1 MKHSSLHTLGRVI
14 RRELGIIRKRPVYGL
29 GSVGAMLLSMVFFL
43 TFFQNGIPEN
53 LPIGVV
59 DLDQS
64 SASRLFSQQ
73 LDATQLGRAIAF
85 PTVAEAR
92 REMETGRINAF
103 VVIPDRFDADV
114 QSFRR
119 PKMGIYVNTMQPV
132 VGGAL
137 AYKDVLTMVNLTNG
151 AVQREVLRMK
161 GVSEGEIMGRIQP
174 VVIDAHMIG
183 NAPTNYG
190 YYLNNMILPGILA
203 MCVMLIVAY
212 ALGSE
217 LKYGTSK
224 QLLETAD
231 GSIVTAVV
239 GKLIPYTVVFCTMGI
254 ILILFLYGWMHYP
267 IRGSV
272 GWMILAIVVMVFA
285 CEAVATLIV
294 SLVPTLRLSVCI
306 SALYSVLA
314 FSFAGFTLPV
324 SALPAGLQGLSCIFP
339 LRFYYQIFV
348 REVLYG
354 TGFAGWWMY
363 LVVLLL
369 FLLLPFAASRRL
381 RNAYQYQNYPR
392 N

>member
-1 MKHSSLHTLGRVI
+1 MKHASLHALGRVV
-14 RRELGIIRKRPVYGL
+14 RREVDIIRKRPVYGL
-29 GSVGAMLLSMVFFL
+29 GSVGAMVLSMVFFL
-43 TFFQNGIPEN
+43 TFFRSGVPEN

-59 DLDQS
+59 DLDQTS
-64 SASRLFSQQ
+64 TSRLFRQQ
-73 LDATQLGRAIAF
+73 LDATQLGQVIAF
-85 PTVAEAR
+85 TTVAEAR
-92 REMETGRINAF
+92 REMETGRINAYI
-103 VVIPDRFDADV
+103 VIPDRFNEDI

-119 PKMGIYVNTMQPV
+119 PKMGIYVNTMEPV

-137 AYKDVLTMVNLTNG
+137 AYKDLLTMVNLTNG
-151 AVQREVLRMK
+151 AVQREVLRLK
-161 GVSEGEIMGRIQP
+161 GVSEREILGRIQP
-174 VVIDAHMIG
+174 IVVDAHMIG

-190 YYLNNMILPGILA
+190 YYLNNMILPGILC
-203 MCVMLIVAY
+203 MCVLLICAY

-217 LKYGTSK
+217 LKYGTSRH
-224 QLLETAD
+224 LLETAD
-231 GSIVTAVV
+231 GSIITAVA
-239 GKLIPYTVVFCTMGI
+239 GKLIPYTLLFCTMGI
-254 ILILFLYGWMHYP
+254 ALVLTLYGWMHYP

-272 GWMILAIVVMVFA
+272 GWMILAVVGMVLA
-285 CEAVATLIV
+285 CEAVAVLIV

-324 SALPAGLQGLSCIFP
+324 SALPAGLQGLSCLFP

-363 LVVLLL
+363 LCALLL
-369 FLLLPFAASRRL
+369 FLPLPLLLGKRL

>member
-1 MKHSSLHTLGRVI
+1 MKNAFLHTLGRVI
-14 RRELGIIRKRPVYGL
+14 RRELHIIRKRPVYGL
-29 GSVGAMLLSMVFFL
+29 GSVGAMVLSMVFFL
-43 TFFQNGIPEN
+43 TFFRSGVPEN

-64 SASRLFSQQ
+64 STSRLFRQQ
-73 LDATQLGRAIAF
+73 LDATQLGRAIPF
-85 PTVAEAR
+85 LTVAEAR

-103 VVIPDRFDADV
+103 IVIPDHFNEDV
-114 QSFRR
+114 QAFRR
-119 PKMGIYVNTMQPV
+119 PKMGIYVNTMEPV

-137 AYKDVLTMVNLTNG
+137 AYKDLLTMVNLTNG

-161 GVSEGEIMGRIQP
+161 GVSEREIMGRIQP
-174 VVIDAHMIG
+174 IVVDAHMIG

-239 GKLIPYTVVFCTMGI
+239 GKLIPYTVLFCTMGI
-254 ILILFLYGWMHYP
+254 VLVLFLYGWMHYP

-272 GWMILAIVVMVFA
+272 GWMILAVVLLVFA
-285 CEAVATLIV
+285 SEAVATLIV

-324 SALPAGLQGLSCIFP
+324 SSLPAGLQGLSCIFP

-354 TGFAGWWMY
+354 TGFAGWWGF
-363 LVVLLL
+363 LTILLA
-369 FLLLPFAASRRL
+369 FLLLPFPAAKRL
-381 RNAYQYQNYPR
+381 KDAYQYQNYPR

>member
-1 MKHSSLHTLGRVI
+1 MEHASLHALGRVI
-14 RRELGIIRKRPVYGL
+14 RREVDIIRKRPVYGL
-29 GSVGAMLLSMVFFL
+29 GSVGAMVLSMVFFL
-43 TFFQNGIPEN
+43 TFFRCGVPEK

-64 SASRLFSQQ
+64 STSRLFRQQ
-73 LDATQLGRAIAF
+73 LDATQLGQVIAF
-85 PTVAEAR
+85 TTVAEAR
-92 REMETGRINAF
+92 REMETGRINAYI
-103 VVIPDRFDADV
+103 VIPDRFNEDI
-114 QSFRR
+114 QSFRQ
-119 PKMGIYVNTMQPV
+119 PKMGIYVNTMEPV

-137 AYKDVLTMVNLTNG
+137 AYKDLLTMVNLTNG
-151 AVQREVLRMK
+151 AVQREVLRLK
-161 GVSEGEIMGRIQP
+161 GVSEREIMGRIQP
-174 VVIDAHMIG
+174 IVVDAHMIG

-190 YYLNNMILPGILA
+190 YYLNNMILPGILC
-203 MCVMLIVAY
+203 MCVLLVIAY

-224 QLLETAD
+224 HLLETAD
-231 GSIVTAVV
+231 GSILTAVA
-239 GKLIPYTVVFCTMGI
+239 GKLIPYTVLFCTMGI
-254 ILILFLYGWMHYP
+254 VLVLTLYGWMHYP
-267 IRGSV
+267 IHGSV
-272 GWMILAIVVMVFA
+272 GWMILAVVVMVLA

-354 TGFAGWWMY
+354 TGFAGWWIY
-363 LVVLLL
+363 LCALLL
-369 FLLLPFAASRRL
+369 FLPLPLLAARRL